1 MNCTHVWIKSSVSGR
16 RLGSARLLGMMFPG
30 EAKHEAQHYKRP
42 SRLCCQCDV
51 LRSFARLQD
60 NCPANLRARLLD
72 LVAYHSTITTHVQQ
86 QKLIQ
91 DLPTAP
97 QATFEEL
104 QLVVLPNDL
113 EPASDSDTDVQA
125 EIILPASANSL

>member
-1 MNCTHVWIKSSVSGR
+1 MSGR

-30 EAKHEAQHYKRP
+30 EVKHEAQEAIKAVLSVR
-42 SRLCCQCDV
+42 RLEII
-51 LRSFARLQD
+51 RRLQD

-72 LVAYHSTITTHVQQ
+72 LVTYHSTIITHVQQ

-125 EIILPASANSL
+125 EIILPAIIKEG